1 MDHNFTKLIGDWL
14 NTPESE
20 RDYTVGALYLLKLS
34 GNKIMYANI
43 VANIDRRHEIVEYQL
58 QKYYNFRVKELTHAQ
73 VEEMQQKVDAIVEE
87 HIPLAAEADT
97 QRVGKR
103 DDHDLLPDSI
113 KALYVEN
120 LSLLQRMRELH
131 LRLRSLSLENV
142 TCPDSERYPF
152 LKEII
157 SLDKK
162 LHSNWE
168 RYDHYIPT
176 APTATAAAT
185 PKAASRKKSTAKKK

>member
-1 MDHNFTKLIGDWL
+1 
-14 NTPESE
+14 
-20 RDYTVGALYLLKLS
+20 
-34 GNKIMYANI
+34 
-43 VANIDRRHEIVEYQL
+43 
-58 QKYYNFRVKELTHAQ
+58 
-73 VEEMQQKVDAIVEE
+73 
-87 HIPLAAEADT
+87 
-97 QRVGKR
+97 
-103 DDHDLLPDSI
+103 
-113 KALYVEN
+113 
-120 LSLLQRMRELH
+120 MRELH
-131 LRLRSLSLENV
+131 LKLRSLSLENV

-176 APTATAAAT
+176 APTATAEAK

>member
-1 MDHNFTKLIGDWL
+1 MGHNFTKLIGDWL

-152 LKEII
+152 LKEMIA
-157 SLDKK
+157 LDKK

-168 RYDHYIPT
+168 RYDHYV
-176 APTATAAAT
+176 APAADEKNSK
-185 PKAASRKKSTAKKK
+185 PKRNTKTAKRKA